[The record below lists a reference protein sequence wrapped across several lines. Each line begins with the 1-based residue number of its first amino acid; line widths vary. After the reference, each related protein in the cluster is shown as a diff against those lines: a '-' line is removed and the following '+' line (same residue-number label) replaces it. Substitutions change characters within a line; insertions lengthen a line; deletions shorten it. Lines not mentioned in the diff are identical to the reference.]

1 MAVLPNSLQPKP
13 LQPQRPYGTLV
24 MAIQRARK
32 MKMLQVTSPRE
43 FKVLDVPIPKAGSG
57 EVLVR
62 ITAVTTCPQWDL
74 HLRHNEPM
82 FVGHSFHYPFTP
94 GKPGHEAV
102 GYIEAVGDGVADLKT
117 GDRVCTW
124 RDSGADHN
132 GCYAQYVAIDAA
144 RVISVPEE
152 LPDEALAP
160 LELAMCVAA
169 CFRMLSDMD
178 AIRGRCFGVSGLGAA
193 GLIALQMAKAEG
205 AKEVYGFD
213 IMPDRHAIA
222 ESLGATGCYD
232 PRTDLSEA
240 FPARP
245 EWPKLESSVDCVGAR
260 ASVEFLM
267 DRTQDALALFG
278 VQREDY
284 TFSPRHCG
292 GLRLCGYKGHSRES
306 AEYALDLIRQ
316 GKLDLAALV
325 THKLPLERYA
335 EGIDLLEKRQAIKVC
350 FLPWEE

>member
-1 MAVLPNSLQPKP
+1 
-13 LQPQRPYGTLV
+13 
-24 MAIQRARK
+24 
-32 MKMLQVTSPRE
+32 MKILHVTAPRE
-43 FKVLDVPIPKAGSG
+43 FVVTDAPVPKPGPG
-57 EVLVR
+57 EVLMR

-82 FVGHSFHYPFTP
+82 FVGHAFRYPYTP

-102 GYIEAVGDGVADLKT
+102 GRIEAAGAGVT
-117 GDRVCTW
+117 GFGVGDRVATW
-124 RDSGADHN
+124 RASAEN
-132 GCYAQYVAIDAA
+132 LQGCYAQFVAIEAE
-144 RVISVPEE
+144 RVLRVPEN

-160 LELAMCVAA
+160 LELAMCVGA
-169 CFRMLSDMD
+169 CFRMLRDMD
-178 AIRGRCFGVSGLGAA
+178 AIRGRCFGVGGLGAA
-193 GLIALQMAKAEG
+193 GLVALQMARAEG
-205 AKEVYGFD
+205 AGEVYGFD
-213 IMPDRHAIA
+213 ILPDRRAMA
-222 ESLGATGCYD
+222 ARLGASGCYD
-232 PRTDLSEA
+232 PGGTIENE

-245 EWPKLESSVDCVGAR
+245 KGPRLESAVDCVGAK

-284 TFSPRHCG
+284 TFSPRHFG

-325 THKLPLERYA
+325 THRLPLERYA
-335 EGIDLLEKRQAIKVC
+335 EGVDLLEQRQAVKVC
-350 FLPWEE
+350 FLPWEN

>member
-1 MAVLPNSLQPKP
+1 
-13 LQPQRPYGTLV
+13 
-24 MAIQRARK
+24 
-32 MKMLQVTSPRE
+32 MKILQVTSPCE
-43 FKVLDVPIPKAGSG
+43 FEILDVPVPEPGPD
-57 EVLVR
+57 EVLMR

-82 FVGHSFHYPFTP
+82 FVGHAFHYPFTP

-102 GYIEAVGDGVADLKT
+102 GRIEAVGEGVAGLKA
-117 GDRVCTW
+117 GDRVCAW
-124 RDSGADHN
+124 RDTGEGHQ

-144 RVISVPEE
+144 RVIRVPGE

-160 LELAMCVAA
+160 LELAMCVGA
-169 CFRMLSDMD
+169 CFRMLRDMD
-178 AIRGRCFGVSGLGAA
+178 AILGRCFGVCGLGAA
-193 GLIALQMAKAEG
+193 GLVALQMARAEG
-205 AKEVYGFD
+205 AREVYGFD
-213 IMPDRHAIA
+213 FVSDRRAMA
-222 ESLGATGCYD
+222 ERLGAAGCYD
-232 PRTDLSEA
+232 PRADLSGK

-245 EWPKLESSVDCVGAR
+245 EWPKLESAVDCVGAK

-284 TFSPRHCG
+284 TFSPQHYR

-306 AEYALDLIRQ
+306 AEYALDLIRR

-335 EGIDLLEKRQAIKVC
+335 EGVNLLENLQAVKVC